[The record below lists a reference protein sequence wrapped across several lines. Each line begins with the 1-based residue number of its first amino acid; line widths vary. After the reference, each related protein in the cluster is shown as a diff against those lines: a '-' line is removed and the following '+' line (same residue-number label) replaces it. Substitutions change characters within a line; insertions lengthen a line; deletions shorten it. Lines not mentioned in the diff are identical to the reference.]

1 VENLSMNTSKISNT
15 IQTKRLLLRQTD
27 PADALAALDIYSD
40 DTTMEFWSKEP
51 VRALAE
57 AELLIQEDIKWAASE
72 STCNWAI
79 ALPDS
84 NQYIGKISLFQ
95 ISEQNRR
102 AEIGYLLG
110 RKHWGKGYMT
120 EALSAVLPCAFDELN
135 LHRIEV
141 DTDPENTP
149 SLALLNKFGFVR
161 EGLFKDR
168 WFVHGIWHDSV
179 MLALL
184 EKDYRKIL
192 ANNLS

>member
-1 VENLSMNTSKISNT
+1 MNTANTGNT
-15 IQTKRLLLRQTD
+15 IRTERLVLRPTD

-40 DTTMEFWSKEP
+40 DATMEFWSNEP
-51 VRALAE
+51 ISTLAE
-57 AELLIQEDIKWAASE
+57 AKLLIQEDVKWAASE

-95 ISEQNRR
+95 ISKQNRR
-102 AEIGYLLG
+102 AEVGYLLG
-110 RKHWGKGYMT
+110 RQHWGKGYMT
-120 EALSAVLPCAFDELN
+120 EALTAVLPYAFDELK

-141 DTDPENTP
+141 DTDPENAP

-192 ANNLS
+192 VNNPS